1 MASFAVRERNH
12 VNLLRSLHGRL
23 ILVVEDDPLIA
34 LDLKATLEHAGVVVL
49 GPAGRLADAML
60 LVEKSLP
67 VAAVLDVRLE
77 VGTSLP
83 LAKWLVERDVPFLFQ
98 TSDTTLIDAAH
109 SAAPVLRK
117 PFRPEQLT
125 AALAALLAKVR

>member
-1 MASFAVRERNH
+1 MD
-12 VNLLRSLHGRL
+12 LLRSLHGKR

-49 GPAGRLADAML
+49 GPAGRVRDAML
-60 LVEKSLP
+60 LAEKSLP

-83 LAKWLVERDVPFLFQ
+83 LAKWLAERDIPFLFQ
-98 TSDTTLIDAAH
+98 TRDPTLIDAAY
-109 SAAPVLRK
+109 SAALRK
-117 PFRPEQLT
+117 PFRPEQLV
-125 AALAALLAKVR
+125 AAAAALLAPGTVNG